1 MTKEHVYRINTVWT
15 GASQGST
22 SSYDAYSR
30 EYAINIEGKPPFV
43 GSADPTFRGDA
54 SLYNPEDLLLMALS
68 ACHMLSYLALCARA
82 GIRVVS
88 YSDAAT
94 GKMAQKNG
102 KIRFTEVILHPLVT
116 IEAGDDLEKA
126 RSLHDNAHHVCFIAN
141 SVNFSVLHE
150 AKMLVKNQPNKFY
163 TSDEYRK
170 LEETAEFINE
180 YRDGEIVPIAGSTIN
195 RSQIKGNICAGLH
208 TALRGK
214 NAKVFISG
222 LRLWIPRYR
231 RATYPDLM
239 VIEGEPVFT
248 EGRSDEILNPMLI
261 VEVLSKSTKN
271 FDPEDKFRLYRSLPE
286 FREYV
291 LVNQSEFLV
300 AQYIKTE
307 SNEWLFR
314 EYEGESAIVSFASV
328 EVQMSMLDIYEL
340 VVFETQETEVQE

>member
-1 MTKEHVYRINTVWT
+1 MAKEHVYRINTVWT
-15 GASQGST
+15 GASQGAT

-82 GIRVVS
+82 GIRVIS
-88 YSDAAT
+88 YSDVAT

-141 SVNFSVLHE
+141 SVNFPVLHE
-150 AKMLVKNQPNKFY
+150 AKMLVKTQQKFY
-163 TSDEYRK
+163 TLDEYRE

-195 RSQIKGNICAGLH
+195 RSQIKGNICAYFH

-214 NAKVFISG
+214 NAEVFISG

-231 RATYPDLM
+231 RGTYPDIM
-239 VIEGEPVFT
+239 IIEEEPALT
-248 EGRSDEILNPMLI
+248 EGRNDEILNPVLI
-261 VEVLSKSTKN
+261 VEVLSKYSEDVN
-271 FDPEDKFRLYRSLPE
+271 REDKFRFYRSIPQ

-291 LVNQSEFLV
+291 LVSQYEFLV

-307 SNEWLFR
+307 SNDWLFQ

-328 EVQMSMLDIYEL
+328 EVQMSMSDIYEL
-340 VVFETQETEVQE
+340 VVFEIEESE

>member
-163 TSDEYRK
+163 TPDEYRK

-231 RATYPDLM
+231 RGTYPDIM

-248 EGRSDEILNPMLI
+248 EGRNDEILNPLLI
-261 VEVLSKSTKN
+261 VEVLSKSSEDLN
-271 FDPEDKFRLYRSLPE
+271 REDKFQFYRSIPE

-291 LVNQSEFLV
+291 LVSPYDFLV
-300 AQYIKTE
+300 AQYIKTA

-314 EYEGESAIVSFASV
+314 EYEGVSAIVSFASV
-328 EVQMSMLDIYEL
+328 EVQMSISDIYEL